1 MHCKKLLCIVV
12 VGFGFYSIYAQSLML
27 EKIINIE
34 TSEIYTKIKQ
44 VSPLPDNLTAI
55 WLNTSNSNLFY
66 EFENLS
72 IVKDDSVI
80 QIFQH
85 YYYPY
90 EVKFIKLSNDKKYL
104 LALKLNIEDSRDVW
118 LHRYNLK
125 TKEKDSL
132 NVPVKRS
139 YKDIVLTENEL
150 SFFRGPQYSND
161 SMLLE
166 QVFDIDTRKKREIW
180 QVDAV
185 KKSFNRGNRTKETSY
200 YTLSSEAIG
209 AYTPERT
216 PSYLLIKTSS
226 NFKQIEFYSSNEAHN
241 YFTPY
246 AYIDYNP
253 IFPINDSI
261 LYVIYEARKQVSWNF
276 THRNFILAS
285 FNTIRDTVNWQYHG
299 LENYIFS
306 YVKPTPNG
314 IHVFYDGE
322 SRQSYYQFINTTGE
336 LEFEDNNSGE
346 VRYCTANDECFI
358 YSNDTIFL
366 KKFDEILAYYVFEN
380 LEEYNLNTF
389 HPNDEHH
396 YVTLEQKGTNIINIY
411 QLRLDTM
418 VNIIEST
425 NSIES
430 FEIYPN
436 PATTIVNLS
445 LPTYQHYTI
454 EIHPLNGK
462 AVAKYNF
469 TGKAL
474 QLTNL
479 NLATGTY
486 FIKVKGRLNEKQY
499 FSKLFWLGN

>member
-180 QVDAV
+180 QVD
-185 KKSFNRGNRTKETSY
+185 
-200 YTLSSEAIG
+200 L
-209 AYTPERT
+209 
-216 PSYLLIKTSS
+216 
-226 NFKQIEFYSSNEAHN
+226 
-241 YFTPY
+241 
-246 AYIDYNP
+246 
-253 IFPINDSI
+253 
-261 LYVIYEARKQVSWNF
+261 
-276 THRNFILAS
+276 
-285 FNTIRDTVNWQYHG
+285 
-299 LENYIFS
+299 
-306 YVKPTPNG
+306 
-314 IHVFYDGE
+314 
-322 SRQSYYQFINTTGE
+322 
-336 LEFEDNNSGE
+336 
-346 VRYCTANDECFI
+346 
-358 YSNDTIFL
+358 
-366 KKFDEILAYYVFEN
+366 
-380 LEEYNLNTF
+380 
-389 HPNDEHH
+389 
-396 YVTLEQKGTNIINIY
+396 
-411 QLRLDTM
+411 
-418 VNIIEST
+418 
-425 NSIES
+425 
-430 FEIYPN
+430 
-436 PATTIVNLS
+436 
-445 LPTYQHYTI
+445 
-454 EIHPLNGK
+454 
-462 AVAKYNF
+462 
-469 TGKAL
+469 
-474 QLTNL
+474 
-479 NLATGTY
+479 
-486 FIKVKGRLNEKQY
+486 
-499 FSKLFWLGN
+499 